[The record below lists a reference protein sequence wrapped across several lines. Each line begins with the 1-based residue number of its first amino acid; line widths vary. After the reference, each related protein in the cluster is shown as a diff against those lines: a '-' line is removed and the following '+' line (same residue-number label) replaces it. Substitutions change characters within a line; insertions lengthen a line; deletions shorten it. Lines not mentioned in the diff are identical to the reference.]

1 MLHEF
6 FELLDRIGLVTDR
19 DAELLD
25 IDLLVLGKLNRV
37 GMRGYELEVFSFVE
51 PCIVSS
57 SRYLTD
63 FSG

>member
-1 MLHEF
+1 VPTESATV
-6 FELLDRIGLVTDR
+6 LV
-19 DAELLD
+19 
-25 IDLLVLGKLNRV
+25 LVLGKLNRV